1 MKAINDTVV
10 VKILRE
16 THEAG
21 GLQLHSSNNDVRYNL
36 GEVITASPNTVL
48 EDGDHVY
55 YDGAAGSV
63 LRHNGKKFLILRER
77 DIRMI
82 VDAEE

>member
-16 THEAG
+16 SHDAN
-21 GLQLHSSNNDVRYNL
+21 GLQLHSSNNDIRYNL
-36 GEVITASPNTVL
+36 GEVIAASPNTVL
-48 EDGDHVY
+48 EDGEHVY
-55 YDGAAGSV
+55 YDSAAGGV
-63 LRHNGKKFLILRER
+63 LRHNGEKFLLLREK
-77 DIRMI
+77 DIRMV